1 MANEITYQFQTL
13 LGNGDLNDSYASNS
27 QSADQATA
35 RLIRNVQ
42 NIGTSFEALA
52 LGDITATGW
61 AVFQNLDDTNFV
73 EIGVDSGGFI
83 AFAKLKPG
91 EQCILRLGT
100 NAPQAQADTA
110 AIDLFYI
117 IYSD

>member
-1 MANEITYQFQTL
+1 MANEITYQFQIL
-13 LGNGDLNDSYASNS
+13 LNNGNLGDNYASSS
-27 QSADQATA
+27 QAADQADA
-35 RLIRNVQ
+35 KLIRNVQ
-42 NIGTSFEALA
+42 TIGTTAEALE
-52 LGDITATGW
+52 LGDVANAGW

-73 EIGVDSGGFI
+73 EIGVSGFT

-100 NAPQAQADTA
+100 NAPEAQADTA
-110 AIDLFYI
+110 DIDLFYI

>member
-13 LGNGDLNDSYASNS
+13 LSNGSLSDSYASNS
-27 QSADQATA
+27 QSADQASA
-35 RLIRNVQ
+35 LLIRNVQ
-42 NIGTSFEALA
+42 NIGTAAAGEALA
-52 LGDITATGW
+52 LGDVTTTGW

-73 EIGVDSGGFI
+73 EIGVAGFT
-83 AFAKLKPG
+83 AFVKLKPG

-100 NAPQAQADTA
+100 NAPLARADTA